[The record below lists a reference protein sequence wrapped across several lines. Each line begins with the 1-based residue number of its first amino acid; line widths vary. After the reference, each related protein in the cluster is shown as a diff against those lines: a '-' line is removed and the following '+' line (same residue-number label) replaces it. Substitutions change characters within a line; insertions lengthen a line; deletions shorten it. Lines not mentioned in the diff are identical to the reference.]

1 MKQVININF
10 QGRVVPIEVTA
21 FDTLKAYTES
31 LGRYFANEEGRDEII
46 NDIESRIAELFQERL
61 KAGATCITDSDV
73 EAIIR
78 SIGRPEDFEEADG
91 GASTAESKAADTKS
105 SQAEQPKTAP
115 GTHRRLYR
123 DENNKVLGGVCSG
136 IANYFGMDPVIIR
149 IIFVVLLFAGGIGF
163 LPYIIFWIAVPS
175 SAAGVIGSSRKKFFR
190 DPDDKIVAG
199 VCSGIGNYFGI
210 NAWIPR
216 VLFLLPFISIVF
228 RWGHWGFYDFP
239 SFLNFSVSPGS
250 LIIYIILWLVIPE
263 AGTTAEKLEM
273 KGEKVDMNSIKNSV
287 MEEMKGVGQ
296 RVEKFGEEATTFAT
310 DKSKVMGSEMGRVV
324 KRTGTS
330 LGDIIAFIAKIFA
343 YIVVGVVGI
352 GLIAALFGISIAAIG
367 FFPLKDYVLTDG
379 WQNAFAWGTL
389 LFFIAVPVIG
399 IITWIIRRIA
409 KVKGNSKMVRWT
421 FSSLWVLGW
430 ISVTCLFASVTRD
443 FKSFSREN
451 SQPVYLINPGV
462 NKLELTTNMP
472 NQRGYNNRWMRFEP
486 FEGLSDGDT
495 VFVQNVQVLIEK
507 SPSDSFSVT
516 MEKYANGNTRD
527 YADTAARMIQY
538 SAMQKDTILLLDKGI
553 PINQKD
559 KFRNQ
564 HIVLR
569 VFVPVGKKIKV
580 NRNIGWGN
588 EVSFRGPMRDRNNWH
603 IGWDDEDRD
612 YSQNWDFNVEYTM
625 TADGLKTADGK
636 YLKDKKNWT
645 RPGTYRNG
653 KTTTTIT
660 TNDDNYRYDNTEP
673 AMDKIDSAT
682 LKMEKEKK
690 RLTDSLERVMRKADS
705 IRENADRQLEK
716 LNNGNNNEEDE
727 PEAIISNYVPL
738 KDISVKLI

>member
-1 MKQVININF
+1 
-10 QGRVVPIEVTA
+10 
-21 FDTLKAYTES
+21 
-31 LGRYFANEEGRDEII
+31 
-46 NDIESRIAELFQERL
+46 
-61 KAGATCITDSDV
+61 
-73 EAIIR
+73 
-78 SIGRPEDFEEADG
+78 
-91 GASTAESKAADTKS
+91 
-105 SQAEQPKTAP
+105 
-115 GTHRRLYR
+115 
-123 DENNKVLGGVCSG
+123 VCAG
-136 IANYFGMDPVIIR
+136 IANYFGMDPVVIR

-210 NAWIPR
+210 NVWIPR
-216 VLFLLPFISIVF
+216 VLFLLPFISIAF

-239 SFLNFSVSPGS
+239 SFLNFSISPGS

-263 AGTTAEKLEM
+263 AATTAEKLEM

-296 RVEKFGEEATTFAT
+296 RVEKFGEEATAFAT
-310 DKSKVMGSEMGRVV
+310 DKSKVMGAEMGRVA

-330 LGDIIAFIAKIFA
+330 LGDIIAFIAKAFA
-343 YIVVGVVGI
+343 YFIVGVVGI
-352 GLIAALFGISIAAIG
+352 SLVAALFGLSIGAIG
-367 FFPLKDYVLTDG
+367 VFPLKDYLLTSG

-430 ISVTCLFASVTRD
+430 VSVICLISSVARD

-451 SQPVYLINPGV
+451 SQPVYLSNPSV

-472 NQRGYNNRWMRFEP
+472 NQRTYNNRWMRFEP

-495 VFVQNVQVLIEK
+495 VFVQNVQVVIEK
-507 SPSDSFSVT
+507 STTDSFSVSI
-516 MEKYANGNTRD
+516 EKYANGNTRD

-538 SAMQKDTILLLDKGI
+538 YAVQKDTVLLLDKGI
-553 PINQKD
+553 PVNQKD

-588 EVSFRGPMRDRNNWH
+588 ELNFRGPYNNRNNNWH
-603 IGWDDEDRD
+603 IDWDDEERNF
-612 YSQNWDFNVEYTM
+612 SQNWDFNVEYTM
-625 TADGLKTADGK
+625 TADGLKTADGR
-636 YLKDKKNWT
+636 YLKDKKSWT

-653 KTTTTIT
+653 NTTTTIT

-673 AMDKIDSAT
+673 ATNKVDSIRQKRDKEDQK
-682 LKMEKEKK
+682 LK
-690 RLTDSLERVMRKADS
+690 DSLEKVK
-705 IRENADRQLEK
+705 ENADKIKENAERELEK
-716 LNNGNNNEEDE
+716 LNNRNDNEEDE
-727 PEAIISNYVPL
+727 PEALMSNYVPL
-738 KDISVKLI
+738 KDISVKIM

>member
-10 QGRVVPIEVTA
+10 HGRVVPIEVTA

-46 NDIESRIAELFQERL
+46 NDIESRIAELFQERI

-73 EAIIR
+73 EAIIK

-91 GASTAESKAADTKS
+91 GTSSTDSKAADTNS
-105 SQAEQPKTAP
+105 SYTEQQKATS
-115 GTHRRLYR
+115 GTPRRLYR

-175 SAAGVIGSSRKKFFR
+175 SATKVIGGSRKKFFR
-190 DPDDKIVAG
+190 DPDDKIIAG

-216 VLFLLPFISIVF
+216 VLFLLPFISIAF

-263 AGTTAEKLEM
+263 AATTAEKLEM

-287 MEEMKGVGQ
+287 MEEMKSVGQ
-296 RVEKFGEEATTFAT
+296 RVEKFGEEAKTFAT
-310 DKSKVMGSEMGRVV
+310 DKSKVMGSEMGRVA

-330 LGDIIAFIAKIFA
+330 LGDIIAFIAKAFA
-343 YIVVGVVGI
+343 YFIVGVVGLS
-352 GLIAALFGISIAAIG
+352 LIAALFGISIAAIG
-367 FFPLKDYVLTDG
+367 FFPLKDYLLTDG

-421 FSSLWVLGW
+421 FASLWVVGW
-430 ISVTCLFASVTRD
+430 ISATCLLASISRD
-443 FKSFSREN
+443 FKSFSRQN
-451 SQPVYLINPGV
+451 SQEVYLTNPGV

-472 NQRGYNNRWMRFEP
+472 NQRGYSRWTRFEP

-507 SPSDSFSVT
+507 STSDSFSVT

-538 SAMQKDTILLLDKGI
+538 SAMQKDSILLLDKGI
-553 PINQKD
+553 PITQKD

-588 EVSFRGPMRDRNNWH
+588 EVSFHGPFSKRDHWH
-603 IGWDDEDRD
+603 IGWDDEDND
-612 YSQNWDFNVEYTM
+612 YQQNWDFNTEYTM
-625 TADGLKTADGK
+625 TADGLMTSDGK
-636 YLKDKKNWT
+636 YLKDKKSWT

-653 KTTTTIT
+653 RTTTTIT
-660 TNDDNYRYDNTEP
+660 TSDDNYRYDDTEP
-673 AMDKIDSAT
+673 VMNKIDSAKQKIIQEEQK
-682 LKMEKEKK
+682 LK
-690 RLTDSLERVMRKADS
+690 DSLEKVK
-705 IRENADRQLEK
+705 ENADKLLEK
-716 LNNGNNNEEDE
+716 LNNKQDNEEE
-727 PEAIISNYVPL
+727 PQAVLGDYVPL
-738 KDISVKLI
+738 KDISVKII